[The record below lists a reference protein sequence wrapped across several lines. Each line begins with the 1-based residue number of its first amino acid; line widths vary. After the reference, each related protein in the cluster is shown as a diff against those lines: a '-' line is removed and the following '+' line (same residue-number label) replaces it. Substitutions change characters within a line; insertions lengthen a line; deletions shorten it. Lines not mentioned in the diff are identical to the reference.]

1 MGGGSFE
8 DFLIHTQE
16 NTQVRSLQGYQ
27 MLPVDTYCLI
37 LLGFEPRS
45 FDIQI
50 QHSTDQA
57 TIGLIKLKIKGEGYR
72 G

>member
-1 MGGGSFE
+1 M
-8 DFLIHTQE
+8 
-16 NTQVRSLQGYQ
+16 RSLQGYQ

>member
-1 MGGGSFE
+1 MGGGGDFE

-16 NTQVRSLQGYQ
+16 NTKVLT
-27 MLPVDTYCLI
+27 MLTVIPNVTCRHLLL
-37 LLGFEPRS
+37 LLGFEPRF

-57 TIGLIKLKIKGEGYR
+57 IGLIKLKIKGEGYR

>member
-1 MGGGSFE
+1 MGGGVDFE

-16 NTQVRSLQGYQ
+16 NTQVLTGIPNVTCRHL
-27 MLPVDTYCLI
+27 LL

-57 TIGLIKLKIKGEGYR
+57 IGLIKLKMKGEGCR

>member
-1 MGGGSFE
+1 MDFE

-16 NTQVRSLQGYQ
+16 NTKVLT
-27 MLPVDTYCLI
+27 MLTVIPNVTCRHLLL

-57 TIGLIKLKIKGEGYR
+57 IGLIKLKIKGEGYR